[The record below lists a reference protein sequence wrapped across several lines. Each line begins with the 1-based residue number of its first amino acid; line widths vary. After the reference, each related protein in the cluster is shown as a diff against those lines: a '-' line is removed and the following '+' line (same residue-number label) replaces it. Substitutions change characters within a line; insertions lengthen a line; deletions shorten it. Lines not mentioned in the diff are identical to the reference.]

1 VRLFVA
7 LDFPDAVRQT
17 LRELIARLQP
27 GFRSA
32 KWVRPEAMHITLKFI
47 GEVDGEKLAPI
58 RGALAPV
65 HSTAPVEIHF
75 RGLGFFPNERRPRV
89 LWCGVEASTNLAEL
103 AEAVQR
109 ALVPLGIPAES
120 RDFVPHLTLAR
131 FNRDGGPHRDL
142 ETLARAAGELKS
154 YDFGRTRETEF
165 HLIESILKPAGA
177 EYRRLET
184 FPIVKGS
191 A

>member
-7 LDFPDAVRQT
+7 LAFPDAVRQA
-17 LRELIARLQP
+17 LRESIARLEP
-27 GFRSA
+27 RCRAA

-47 GEVDGEKLAPI
+47 GEVDAEKLESI
-58 RGALAPV
+58 CVALAAV
-65 HSTAPVEIHF
+65 RSTAPVDMQF

-89 LWCGVEASTNLAEL
+89 LWCGVEASSNLAEL
-103 AEAVQR
+103 R
-109 ALVPLGIPAES
+109 ASVECTLDPLGIPAES

-131 FNRDGGPHRDL
+131 FQSEGGARREL
-142 ETLARAAGELKS
+142 EALVRAAGELKS

-165 HLIESILKPAGA
+165 YLIESVLKPAGA
-177 EYRRLET
+177 EYKRLEK

-191 A
+191 V